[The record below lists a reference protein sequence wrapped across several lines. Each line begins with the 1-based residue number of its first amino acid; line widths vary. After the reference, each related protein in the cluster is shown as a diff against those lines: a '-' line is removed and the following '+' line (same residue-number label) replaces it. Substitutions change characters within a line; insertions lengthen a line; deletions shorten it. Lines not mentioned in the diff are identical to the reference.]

1 MKSLY
6 YAEFAQIREEKNYR
20 LIDVRERDEFEEVHV
35 KGAEN
40 LPLTDLERGARFEPD
55 DRPIA
60 YICRS
65 GRRSALACMQLEEE
79 GFPEGVNI
87 EGGTMAA
94 MQMGRDHVVYNSRK

>member
-1 MKSLY
+1 MKVLY
-6 YAEFAQIREEKNYR
+6 YDEFAKVKDNYR

-40 LPLTDLERGARFEPD
+40 LPLTDLERGKRFEAD

-65 GRRSALACMQLEEE
+65 GRRSALACMQLEAE
-79 GFPEGVNI
+79 GFPEGTNI

-94 MQMGRDHVVYNSRK
+94 IQMGQDQVVFSSKR